1 MQVSNSNTGVVSI
14 IRESLRSLIAS
25 NYNSLLKAV
34 GNNVLFALGTAW
46 KTLEIQ
52 TLNVY

>member
-1 MQVSNSNTGVVSI
+1 MQVRNSNTGVVSI
-14 IRESLRSLIAS
+14 IREFIWSLIAS
-25 NYNSLLKAV
+25 NCNSLLKAV

-52 TLNVY
+52 TLNAY